1 MKGPLSMLFKRSQLS
16 WKQSP
21 SDSSR
26 SAVGGGCFRLRCSVK
41 VFQDDWW
48 TDYIVIIAQLC
59 VHYWSDDLWDKS
71 QLTWWSVICLIDLL
85 CTQRR
90 YISQMDQAGDFT
102 EWQVIDSNSTCN
114 PDCQSLALSNRGW
127 FGKYEQQAIVY
138 SRDVRRTVF
147 WNPIHTTPEGILINP
162 IHSCRQFDQSCPIPK
177 EFWILPAPAE
187 SWTNSTQFRRN
198 SD

>member
-127 FGKYEQQAIVY
+127 FGKYEQQVIVY

-147 WNPIHTTPEGILINP
+147 LKS
-162 IHSCRQFDQSCPIPK
+162 HSHH
-177 EFWILPAPAE
+177 
-187 SWTNSTQFRRN
+187 SWRN
-198 SD
+198 SDQSHPLLQTVWPILPNSKGILNSACSCRKLN